1 MRSSLAQTENE
12 SRQLSISVGIFYSLF
27 LIPQMHSL
35 FQAAQLFVLYVTD
48 MPTLIQKRI
57 AWGYGALVCQSF
69 PLVNVSFEVA
79 QKTETNCLEIVPGNY
94 RLLSCAIHQI
104 GLKYDGTKE

>member
-1 MRSSLAQTENE
+1 
-12 SRQLSISVGIFYSLF
+12 
-27 LIPQMHSL
+27 
-35 FQAAQLFVLYVTD
+35 

-104 GLKYDGTKE
+104 GLKYDGTKEWFAIMGAKKKAAMPAIVSLCESRFKESERPD